1 MQTVRRVMVVVASAL
16 VALVMHPVPAEAQ
29 ASAAESVAQMAVVN
43 ELFDAMRAG
52 DSARVRAVFHPQLT
66 SMVSSDVGRDGV
78 ARVRLTPVDGF
89 VKTIG
94 TPHADIYD
102 ERLFNPRVLIDG
114 TLASVWVD
122 YSFYLGKTFS
132 HCGVDIF
139 HLARVGEVWKV
150 VALSDT
156 RRTTG
161 CAR

>member
-1 MQTVRRVMVVVASAL
+1 MRRLHRVAMVAVSAS
-16 VALVMHPVPAEAQ
+16 VALVCHAAPVAAQ

-43 ELFDAMRAG
+43 ELFNAMRAG
-52 DSARVRAVFHPQLT
+52 DSARVRAVFHPQM
-66 SMVSSDVGRDGV
+66 SAMVSSDVGRDGV
-78 ARVRLTPVDGF
+78 ARVRMTPLDAF

-94 TPHADIYD
+94 TPHAEVYD

-122 YSFYLGKTFS
+122 YSFYVGRTFS

-139 HLARVGEVWKV
+139 HLAKVGEVWKI

-161 CAR
+161 CTK